1 MARTLRDAVIL
12 LSALAGVD
20 DEDSATT
27 EGRPKTFSDYTN
39 FLDPNG
45 LRGARIGVVRKYFG
59 FSDFVDVLMEESLD
73 LLKKQGATIVDPA
86 EIATF
91 GKTGDNELLV
101 LLYELKSDLNAYLA
115 RFGPDAPVHSLAEII
130 KFNERNHEKEMP
142 YFGQDLFIKAEAK
155 GPLTSKEYLD
165 ALNDNLRLSRK
176 EGIDATMDSFRLD
189 ALVAPT
195 AGPAWL
201 TDLVSGDNVVGGS
214 SNAAAIAG
222 YPSVS
227 VPAGFAFGLP
237 VNISFFGRAWS
248 EPTLIKIAYSF
259 EQASKIRKPPKFPP
273 RINPKV

>member
-91 GKTGDNELLV
+91 
-101 LLYELKSDLNAYLA
+101 A
-115 RFGPDAPVHSLAEII
+115 
-130 KFNERNHEKEMP
+130 
-142 YFGQDLFIKAEAK
+142 
-155 GPLTSKEYLD
+155 
-165 ALNDNLRLSRK
+165 
-176 EGIDATMDSFRLD
+176 
-189 ALVAPT
+189 
-195 AGPAWL
+195 AGC
-201 TDLVSGDNVVGGS
+201 
-214 SNAAAIAG
+214 
-222 YPSVS
+222 
-227 VPAGFAFGLP
+227 
-237 VNISFFGRAWS
+237 
-248 EPTLIKIAYSF
+248 
-259 EQASKIRKPPKFPP
+259 
-273 RINPKV
+273 